1 MCTQDKNAKH
11 KTRDDEKS
19 RRKKYVRT
27 RNSKSI
33 KEQGEMGKT
42 MRTIWLRP
50 KWAKNKR
57 HRIGQKEGKRHSPEE
72 HHHSHTYK

>member
-1 MCTQDKNAKH
+1 MYTRDKNAKH
-11 KTRDDEKS
+11 KTHNDEKS

-27 RNSKSI
+27 RKFQI
-33 KEQGEMGKT
+33 KGEMGKT

-57 HRIGQKEGKRHSPEE
+57 HRIGQKEGKRHPREE